1 MKKLLSPI
9 VGLLIILAVCWA
21 LPLEKI
27 NWGSVNLGSN
37 RTISV
42 TGMAQREEA
51 NQLASFTAGVDA
63 VNLDKESA
71 VNEVNKIMDEIIASM
86 RGLGIAEE
94 DIQTQSMSVYQ
105 EQEAFYDNGVQRTR
119 PGQWRVGN
127 SIEVTVRD
135 VGQVSVVNGVLNS
148 SGATNV
154 YGPNF
159 RSDESQTGDDL
170 LGEAVADA
178 QTKAESLA
186 QSQNL
191 KLGKILQITETG
203 AISNYPVMYDRAQGG
218 GGGPAEPGT
227 STLSKSVSVT
237 FEIR

>member
-1 MKKLLSPI
+1 MKKLLSAV
-9 VGLLIILAVCWA
+9 VGLIIVLAICWA

-27 NWGSVNLGSN
+27 NWGSINLGSN

-51 NQLASFTAGVDA
+51 NQLASFTAGVDS
-63 VNLDKESA
+63 VNLDKETA
-71 VNEVNKIMDEIIASM
+71 VTEVNKKMDDIITSM
-86 RGLGIAEE
+86 RGLGIEE
-94 DIQTQSMSVYQ
+94 GDIQTQSMSVYQ
-105 EQEAFYDNGVQRTR
+105 EQEVFYENGVQRTR
-119 PGQWRVGN
+119 PGQWHVGN

-135 VGQVSVVNGVLNS
+135 VSQVSEVNGVLNS
-148 SGATNV
+148 SEATNV

-159 RSDESQTGDDL
+159 RSDETQTGDDL

-203 AISNYPVMYDRAQGG
+203 AVSNYPIMYDRAMGG